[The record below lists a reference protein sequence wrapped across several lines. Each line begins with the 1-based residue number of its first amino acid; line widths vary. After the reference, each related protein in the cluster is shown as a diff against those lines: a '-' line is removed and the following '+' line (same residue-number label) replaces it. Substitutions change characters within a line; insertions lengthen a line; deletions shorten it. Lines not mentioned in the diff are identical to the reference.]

1 MKWTSLLLEGKLSV
15 FIIMTLPTLF
25 IKTDLLYQIEE
36 KTFLLL
42 RFIFYREGVLDLVKI
57 LIMCFLTFVL
67 LMWYIKLIDLQ
78 MLIQLYIPRIIPTWL
93 LCIFFV
99 HYLIWF
105 VIILLMLPY
114 YEILVCSF
122 LNISVWIVY
131 KSNAE
136 LSESVGNYTTFDP

>member
-1 MKWTSLLLEGKLSV
+1 M
-15 FIIMTLPTLF
+15 LPTLF

-122 LNISVWIVY
+122 RISLSGLYIRATLNSQ
-131 KSNAE
+131 SQLE
-136 LSESVGNYTTFDP
+136 TTLLLILRRVANNCY

>member
-1 MKWTSLLLEGKLSV
+1 M
-15 FIIMTLPTLF
+15 LPTLF

-78 MLIQLYIPRIIPTWL
+78 MLIQLCIPRIIPTWL
-93 LCIFFV
+93 LCIIFV
-99 HYLIWF
+99 HYWIWF
-105 VIILLMLPY
+105 VIILLRFLVPY

-122 LNISVWIVY
+122 RISLSGLYIRATLNSQ
-131 KSNAE
+131 SQLE
-136 LSESVGNYTTFDP
+136 TTLLLILRRVANNCY

>member
-78 MLIQLYIPRIIPTWL
+78 MLIQLYIPRIIPT
-93 LCIFFV
+93 
-99 HYLIWF
+99 
-105 VIILLMLPY
+105 
-114 YEILVCSF
+114 
-122 LNISVWIVY
+122 
-131 KSNAE
+131 
-136 LSESVGNYTTFDP
+136 